1 MSCLHFAV
9 FSCSNQYQQCIELK
23 YLKFNSSY
31 VGCYS
36 IFVVFSLIVVTIGF
50 EGDKLLFGEA

>member
-1 MSCLHFAV
+1 MSCLRFAV

-23 YLKFNSSY
+23 YLKLNSLD
-31 VGCYS
+31 VRCYS